1 LKGTAT
7 QIPKEKALWLPKLPQ
22 REEAIS
28 KPNVKQKLLQFELMN
43 VPENI
48 NEVPSKQVPAYR
60 VEKN

>member
-7 QIPKEKALWLPKLPQ
+7 QIPQEKALWLPKLPQ

-43 VPENI
+43 VPKNI
-48 NEVPSKQVPAYR
+48 N
-60 VEKN
+60 